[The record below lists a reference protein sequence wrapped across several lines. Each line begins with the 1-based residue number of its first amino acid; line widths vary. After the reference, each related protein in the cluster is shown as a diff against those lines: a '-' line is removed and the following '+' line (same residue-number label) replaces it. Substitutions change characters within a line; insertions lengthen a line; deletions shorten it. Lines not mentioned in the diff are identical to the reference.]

1 MFSKFIFLAFI
12 SPIFILLKLPY
23 LFSIN
28 FAAPVSINSNFSL
41 LKFRRRSQYETIDW
55 SVFQLPTNLHLAET
69 PVNVVIVHI
78 EVVTLEG
85 MSVHSRI
92 NRVQVYI
99 FLFVFFEQNDHL
111 VSSNNMRLEDN
122 VVFIHTNFASRNVR
136 RVIVSS
142 KGNLPV
148 EKELQ
153 RGLAPGKVRVLS
165 SVQIPPDPVLGVL
178 RYVLLKKRNR
188 ISQRS
193 RHVVGAVV
201 FPFVLWISCLTKNLE
216 VRFVTHLSHLN

>member
-1 MFSKFIFLAFI
+1 
-12 SPIFILLKLPY
+12 
-23 LFSIN
+23 
-28 FAAPVSINSNFSL
+28 
-41 LKFRRRSQYETIDW
+41 
-55 SVFQLPTNLHLAET
+55 
-69 PVNVVIVHI
+69 VNVVIVHI

-111 VSSNNMRLEDN
+111 VSSNNLRLEDN

-148 EKELQ
+148 EKEL
-153 RGLAPGKVRVLS
+153 
-165 SVQIPPDPVLGVL
+165 
-178 RYVLLKKRNR
+178 
-188 ISQRS
+188 
-193 RHVVGAVV
+193 
-201 FPFVLWISCLTKNLE
+201 
-216 VRFVTHLSHLN
+216 